1 MPPSYFTLVELLAQR
16 QNAINFGMDATTLDQ
31 EIEAQ
36 RKHEAGQNVPTRPFD
51 QDID

>member
-1 MPPSYFTLVELLAQR
+1 MPPSYYTLAELLAQR
-16 QNAINFGMDATTLDQ
+16 QNCVNFGMPTDGLDI

-51 QDID
+51 QDVD